1 MVDQRATRNVALR
14 ALRLERHWTQVEFC
28 AAFEARSREF
38 GRPLSLSVRQVRR
51 WESANPPCP
60 LPAYQRVLEALF
72 GVPVT
77 EMGFRPPWTVAWPSE
92 SAFAGPV
99 NAASADNVGEAW
111 GHGWQRS
118 YERYGPVRRRDF
130 MAGAVAL
137 GSLPMASAPPNV
149 ESARESAGRLREWQA
164 YGGPGLHGPLDA
176 TTVDGYVGI
185 TAHQRKLYW
194 AVPAPRMYETVT
206 AHAQFGVGLL
216 RGSGTAELR
225 GRLASSVAE
234 ATMLAARIAFFDLR
248 QPNDARHYY
257 QAAFAASR
265 EADDHAL
272 GSAVLAHLAFIP
284 AYSSQAGEA
293 RDLVRAAHAHASRGV
308 SAVHKAWLYAVEAEI
323 EAKLGGS
330 ARSIDLIGQCED
342 AFGRDARYETPQWLD
357 YFDASRISGF
367 RGYCE
372 LAVGRASQAATSLGQ
387 TLTTLAPSAGKQRA
401 IVLADLADSYARQAE
416 VERSCQL
423 LTDALHSLRDQW
435 YATAMERVQ
444 GVRGTLLRYG
454 DTQPVRDLDDTL
466 HSWRHTLAI
475 AG

>member
-1 MVDQRATRNVALR
+1 MVQQRATGNVALR
-14 ALRLERHWTQVEFC
+14 ALRLARHWTQAEFC

-72 GVPVT
+72 GVPVI
-77 EMGFRPPWTVAWPSE
+77 EMGFRPSWTAWTPDGAS
-92 SAFAGPV
+92 AGPAGV
-99 NAASADNVGEAW
+99 ADDCAGGAW

-118 YERYGPVRRRDF
+118 HERYGPVRRRDF

-137 GSLPMASAPPNV
+137 GSLPMASAAPGTEHDPDSV
-149 ESARESAGRLREWQA
+149 GRLREWQA
-164 YGGPGLHGPLDA
+164 YGGPGVRGPLDS
-176 TTVDGYVGI
+176 TMVDGYVGI
-185 TAHQRKLYW
+185 TTHQRKLYW
-194 AVPAPRMYETVT
+194 AVPAPRMYPTVT
-206 AHAQFGVGLL
+206 AHAQFGIALL
-216 RGSGTAELR
+216 RGSGDAVLR
-225 GRLASSVAE
+225 GRLAGSVAE
-234 ATMLAARIAFFDLR
+234 AALLAARIAFFDLR

-257 QAAFAASR
+257 QEALASAR

-284 AYSSQAGEA
+284 AYSGQAGEA

-308 SAVHKAWLYAVEAEI
+308 SAVHKAWLYACEAEI

-330 ARSIDLIGQCED
+330 ARSIDLIGRCED
-342 AFGRDARYETPQWLD
+342 MYGREVRYETPEWLD

-372 LAVGRASQAATSLGQ
+372 LAVGRASQAANSLRE
-387 TLTTLAPSAGKQRA
+387 TLTTLAPSATKQRA

-416 VERSCQL
+416 VERACQL
-423 LTDALHSLRDQW
+423 LTDTLHSLQNQW

-454 DTQPVRDLDDTL
+454 DTRPVRELDDAL
-466 HSWRHTLAI
+466 HTWRHTLAM